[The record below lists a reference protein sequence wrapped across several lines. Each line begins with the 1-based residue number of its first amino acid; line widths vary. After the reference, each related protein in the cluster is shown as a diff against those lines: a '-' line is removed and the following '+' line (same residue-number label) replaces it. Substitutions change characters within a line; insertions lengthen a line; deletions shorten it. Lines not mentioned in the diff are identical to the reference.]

1 MKRYLKIWL
10 LMTSNSIQSI
20 LATRFGILIFIF
32 GKLAR
37 FGLFLG
43 FIYFIFSGTKDI
55 LGYGRY
61 QTLLFV
67 LTFYFLGAAGQMLF
81 REIYRLRGKVVSGN
95 FDFDLVKPVHPLLK
109 NLAGGFDLMDLIT
122 LPVFVWALFMVI
134 QNLSFKPMGLVLY
147 LILSVNGLLIMAAVH
162 ILVAGFGVITTEVD
176 HAVLVYRDLESMGR
190 FPIDIYREPLREILT
205 FVVPVGLMFT
215 IPAKAFLGLLSWS
228 SVFGAI
234 IIGILSLYLS
244 FKFWDFALLKYSSA
258 SS

>member
-1 MKRYLKIWL
+1 
-10 LMTSNSIQSI
+10 MTSNSLQSI

-43 FIYFIFSGTKDI
+43 FVYFLFSGTKDI

-67 LTFYFLGAAGQMLF
+67 LTFYFLSSVGQMLF
-81 REIYRLRGKVVSGN
+81 REVYRLRGKVVSGN
-95 FDFDLVKPVHPLLK
+95 FDFDLVKPIHPLLK

-122 LPVFVWALFMVI
+122 LPVFVFALVVTI
-134 QNLSFKPMGLVLY
+134 QNLEFEWGRLILY
-147 LILSVNGLLIMAAVH
+147 LILSLNGLLIIAAIH
-162 ILVAGFGVITTEVD
+162 IFVAGFGVITTEID
-176 HAVLVYRDLESMGR
+176 HAVLVYRDLEGMGR
-190 FPIDIYREPLREILT
+190 FPIDIYKEPLREILT

-215 IPAKAFLGLLSWS
+215 IPAKAFLGLLSWQ
-228 SVFGAI
+228 SVIGAM
-234 IIGILSLYLS
+234 IIGIVSIYLSL
-244 FKFWDFALLKYSSA
+244 KFWDLAISKYSSA